1 MTQEVTMMRDAAIR
15 NMAAMPPAK
24 RLEHLAKLLA
34 VAQAERRKAERT
46 ELFFLHSEL
55 LRIHNELVCSEQ
67 HKIAQAKQR
76 EEERKQWQLEA
87 DRRWS
92 ESTQPE
98 RPYTPPPAAPKP
110 QYDPTFHREQQR
122 GMLAFGM
129 VVGGVMAVVV
139 ALHIAPVATA
149 SLIGGVILLRYL
161 MAEKPDRDAHTPGT
175 SQHIH
180 YHNHYH
186 NTQNI
191 HEK

>member
-15 NMAAMPPAK
+15 NMAAMTATE
-24 RLEHLAKLLA
+24 RLDRLAKLLA
-34 VAQAERRKAERT
+34 VAQAERRKAERQ
-46 ELFFLHSEL
+46 ELFMLHGEL

-76 EEERKQWQLEA
+76 EEERKKWQL
-87 DRRWS
+87 DSDLRWS
-92 ESTQPE
+92 ESTQTQ
-98 RPYTPPPAAPKP
+98 RPYTPPPAEPKP
-110 QYDPTFHREQQR
+110 QYQYDPTFHREQQR

-139 ALHIAPVATA
+139 ALHIAPMVTA

-161 MAEKPDRDAHTPGT
+161 MAEKPTRDAQMPGS

-180 YHNHYH
+180 YHYH